1 VLTIPLQFKLT
12 LDACVVSTYCCVGI
26 RSDEGERIFISEG
39 ENGCT
44 LLLSK
49 LENAYLYSRTPGM
62 TGN

>member
-1 VLTIPLQFKLT
+1 MRGQHVLLRR
-12 LDACVVSTYCCVGI
+12 YI